1 MIIAPRTQFHV
12 EKPWGQRPF
21 SIVSY
26 SRPSLMMIA
35 SLNQFQPGEGPS
47 RGFVRDYEPSCWPS
61 FEALTSPRHSSSSP
75 CKPKCKFPNF
85 IFHRV
90 LNLNLWPQSPFQIS
104 SIELIWLFSLEL
116 QLRFT
121 DRYAFVPSLCKL
133 AKILP
138 IIHIFRWLE
147 KKNSYTLKFE
157 CIVCEMHTLKIV
169 LG

>member
-1 MIIAPRTQFHV
+1 MLTFTKMPGPPCWHSLGCGWLAGLAEAVVGLIMAVNIGEAVCFPL
-12 EKPWGQRPF
+12 
-21 SIVSY
+21 
-26 SRPSLMMIA
+26 PSE
-35 SLNQFQPGEGPS
+35 SPC
-47 RGFVRDYEPSCWPS
+47 YEPSCRPS
-61 FEALTSPRHSSSSP
+61 FEASSRHSSSSP

-121 DRYAFVPSLCKL
+121 DRYAFVPCLCKL

-138 IIHIFRWLE
+138 IIHIFWWFL
-147 KKNSYTLKFE
+147 KKYILTPKFE
-157 CIVCEMHTLKIV
+157 CIVCEMYTLKIV